1 MTHAEEQRTLRTA
14 ERLLAR
20 TLVNANAE
28 GSGMAVEL
36 APTQTHVLL
45 RAPRR
50 FSHPAWLPRQNASAS
65 LDKTLRDFVV
75 DSGLGGGDDTATV
88 GNSKLRRRGAAAGVK
103 KEGVLVTCQTGPD
116 ESLSNVDPLRSE
128 VSEEEDEPIWWSW
141 NGKLT
146 GFAEW

>member
-1 MTHAEEQRTLRTA
+1 MT
-14 ERLLAR
+14 
-20 TLVNANAE
+20 NY
-28 GSGMAVEL
+28 EL
-36 APTQTHVLL
+36 SAAPTQTHVLL

-75 DSGLGGGDDTATV
+75 DSGLGGGDDASTA
-88 GNSKLRRRGAAAGVK
+88 GNGKPRRRGAGTGVK
-103 KEGVLVTCQTGPD
+103 TEGVLVTCQTGPD
-116 ESLSNVDPLRSE
+116 ESLRKADPLRSE